1 MLNNIIEIKPYL
13 QFIRL
18 EYEIEDEEFLAL
30 HPKLKK
36 MRNFLYERREDY
48 FRKDA
53 LKLIERLDN
62 EKVK

>member
-18 EYEIEDEEFLAL
+18 EYEIEDEEFLVL